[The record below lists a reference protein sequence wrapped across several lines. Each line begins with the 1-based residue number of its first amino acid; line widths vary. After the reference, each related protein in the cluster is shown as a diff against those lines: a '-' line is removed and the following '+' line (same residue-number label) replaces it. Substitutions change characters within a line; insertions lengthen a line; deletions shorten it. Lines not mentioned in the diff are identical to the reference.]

1 MAGSGELHS
10 ASQSQFL
17 TVVDRDEAERRFR
30 AALRL
35 SPLPAEEIPLVEA
48 LDRVLASDIVAG
60 IDVPGF
66 DRANVDGFAV
76 RAADTFGAMEESPC
90 RLRLNTEVIQ
100 PGDRP
105 VEVVA
110 PGTATQIATG
120 AIIPR
125 GADAVVMVEETD
137 PVPNPDGGRSLDLLV
152 TKAVGSGE
160 NISFAGSDMARGET
174 ILFAG
179 QIVTSRELGVL
190 AALGKDRVA
199 VVRRPRVGILSTG
212 NELVA
217 AGSRLEPGQIYD
229 SNAPMLAAAVREC
242 GGEPVLLGIVRDA
255 TADLEARVGEGLA
268 CDVLLLSGGTSKG
281 AGDLS
286 YRVVAALRD
295 PGIVVHGVALKPGKP
310 LCLAVTGGKAVAV
323 LPGFPTSALFTF
335 HEFLAPVIRRLA
347 GRGEAAREERPA
359 RSAVKIQSDKGRT
372 EYVLVRLMPTEEG
385 TVAFPLGKGSGSVTT
400 FSQADGFIAIDQRT
414 ELVDAGAAVRV
425 TLMGRQARPADLVI
439 IGSHCVGVDYLVGRL
454 NRSGLVVKTLAV
466 GSQGGLA
473 AARKG
478 QCDVAGIHLLDPA
491 TGEYNRPFLV
501 AGLELVR
508 GYERMQGLVFRRDDP
523 RFAPLAERAAE
534 ARVDLAAALQPLV
547 AQEGCLMVNR
557 NPGSGTRLLIDGL
570 FERMALGTGQAGP
583 VKPAGYAYQV
593 KSHNAVAAAIAQG
606 RADWGIAIRSVADGY
621 GLGFVPWQAE
631 QYDFVLPGGRQAHPA
646 VRAFLALL
654 DEPETAAELA
664 RLGCLRR

>member
-491 TGEYNRPFLV
+491 TGEYNRPFLE

-534 ARVDLAAALQPLV
+534 ASVDLAAALQPLV
-547 AQEGCLMVNR
+547 SQEGCLMVNR

-631 QYDFVLPGGRQAHPA
+631 QYDFVLPEGRQAHPA